1 MAWEFSFIF
10 LSKEIERIIEYKIKT
25 LKMNWDEVK
34 VRKLGKSL
42 PPQYKSLDEPLSIKN
57 KKFIVDNRVQLCT
70 TKA

>member
-10 LSKEIERIIEYKIKT
+10 LSKEIKGIVEYKIRIQKI
-25 LKMNWDEVK
+25 NWDEVK
-34 VRKLGKSL
+34 VRKLGQSL
-42 PPQYKSLDEPLSIKN
+42 PPKYKSLDEPLSIKN